1 MKRRDN
7 VSHEYYWKGTIITP
21 AVLISTSGGMGNEAD
36 KLILRMAERMRLK
49 RGAESFSSMASF
61 MRRRFRFDLLK
72 TCKIALRGYKM
83 PATSVYT

>member
-49 RGAESFSSMASF
+49 RGESYSSVVSF
-61 MRRRFRFDLLK
+61 TRRRFRFDLLK
-72 TCKIALRGYKM
+72 TCKIAWWGYTK
-83 PATSVYT
+83 PATPQ